1 MKQPIGKKT
10 IKEKQMGFWRK
21 LVLVFWRNEMN
32 KGGKGRK
39 GRGQQKTC
47 ILKAN
52 PNLNP
57 VPKH

>member
-21 LVLVFWRNEMN
+21 LVLVFWRNEIREGRE
-32 KGGKGRK
+32 KG
-39 GRGQQKTC
+39 GQQKTC
-47 ILKAN
+47 ILQAN

-57 VPKH
+57 APKH